1 MIFHVFVLNIVNQYF
16 KSKII
21 YYLCKIFCLIFIDT
35 LFVNLMK
42 KIYEKTEIWK
52 CFQVFF
58 GFSRD
63 LC

>member
-1 MIFHVFVLNIVNQYF
+1 MIFHVFVLNIVNQCF

-52 CFQVFF
+52 CF
-58 GFSRD
+58 
-63 LC
+63 